1 MTGKNSS
8 FLFFFSKSLNHLHF
22 LDSNSRSPS
31 NTHLTSKSPMKK
43 SNEEPCRF
51 TRELEQRLQN
61 GLFNFL
67 IIETIDFYQFKIG
80 DISEEA
86 KHAYNLLINGRTN
99 SSSEQ
104 SHCTSD
110 GDLSSSNNHE
120 IDHHS
125 KPSPPPPPKIVL
137 FGSSSSSSTS
147 ISTSS
152 TSNNTQSN
160 TSSSSNQQ
168 KSDRNSHYSSTSTD
182 NDISMDLKPHNE
194 LSPLK

>member
-1 MTGKNSS
+1 
-8 FLFFFSKSLNHLHF
+8 
-22 LDSNSRSPS
+22 
-31 NTHLTSKSPMKK
+31 MKK

-110 GDLSSSNNHE
+110 GDLSSNNHE

-168 KSDRNSHYSSTSTD
+168 KSDRHSHYSSTSTD